1 MAIKRARVDRR
12 LPTAQETLEVTFR
25 DSWGEIRKHYDLTK
39 LLLPVDITGLLS
51 AAFAGHH
58 AASEPGTLR
67 HCWHALK
74 VFARFVADDKGVRS
88 AADLTTSMVGRYT
101 NWLDRL
107 KTRLGEPW
115 RPAVKANQLSA
126 LRQLIDWTKRHHAQ
140 RLPARID
147 FPNNPYPNRPPRL
160 RPQLGAP
167 QLKAILR
174 ACYEEIDAAWA
185 RFHTGQAIL
194 ASEGPIEGVDPE
206 LCRCVRLAAAVG
218 GGVAPAALEMKAHG
232 LALAMLDRHGGL
244 RAVGSYLHLSMERV
258 APFFIAITIQ
268 TAGNPDALRRLRR
281 DCQVPHP
288 LDEHRMMIDWG
299 KPRAGIKLKR
309 AQRRSFDRRRQYAA
323 PNLIDRV
330 LAMTEPMR
338 MHARPQ
344 DRDLLFLSKSE
355 KKNQVVEVPM
365 GTLSKCVKRFV
376 ARANARIEIWNEA
389 APERR
394 RDMLPNF
401 AAAFIRGSV
410 AIEHYKA
417 SGGDILEAQ
426 AMLNHAHVHTTDT
439 YVRGPEVRRLQ
450 NETIGRLQQLMIS
463 WVTGAG
469 VGPPDLQAAACAQAT
484 VPFGHDCLNPMA
496 GVAPSSEIGQLCPW
510 FGGCL
515 RCPGL
520 VIPLDSAHLAR
531 LLQAKD
537 ALGSAR
543 DQLDPKRW
551 AVLYAPS
558 YRVLV
563 DEILP
568 DFPDALY
575 AEAHALISSLPKL
588 AVLE

>member
-1 MAIKRARVDRR
+1 MAAKRVRMDRR
-12 LPTAQETLEVTFR
+12 LPVAPKGHEVTFR
-25 DSWGEIRKHYDLTK
+25 DAWGETRKHYDLGK
-39 LLLPVDITGLLS
+39 LPLPADITGLLRE
-51 AAFAGHH
+51 AFAGHY
-58 AASEPGTLR
+58 AASEAETLR

-74 VFARFVADDKGVRS
+74 VFARFVASDGEVLA

-101 NWLDRL
+101 GWLDAQV
-107 KTRLGEPW
+107 TRLGEPW
-115 RPAVKANQLSA
+115 RPAVKANQLTW
-126 LRQLIDWTKRHHAQ
+126 LRQLIDWTKRHHAE

-174 ACYEEIDAAWA
+174 ACYEEIDAAWT
-185 RFHTGQAIL
+185 RFQTGQAIL
-194 ASEGPIEGVDPE
+194 ASDGPIEGVDPE
-206 LCRCVRLAAAVG
+206 LCRCVRMAAAVG
-218 GGVAPAALEMKAHG
+218 GGVAPSALEMKAHG
-232 LALAMLDRHGGL
+232 CPLAMLDRHGGL
-244 RAVGSYLHLSMERV
+244 RVVGSYLHLSMERL

-288 LDEHRMMIDWG
+288 LDEYRVMIDWG
-299 KPRAGIKLKR
+299 KSRAGIKRKR

-330 LAMTEPMR
+330 LQMTEPMR
-338 MHARPQ
+338 AHARPQ

-365 GTLSKCVKRFV
+365 GTLSKSVKRFV
-376 ARANARIEIWNEA
+376 ARANVRIEIWNEA

-394 RDMLPNF
+394 RDMLPDF

-426 AMLNHAHVHTTDT
+426 TLLNHAHTHTTDI

-450 NETIGRLQQLMIS
+450 AETISRLQQLMLA
-463 WVTGAG
+463 WVKGTDVRA
-469 VGPPDLQAAACAQAT
+469 PDAQNTSCAPAT
-484 VPFGHDCLNPMA
+484 VPFGHDCLNPIG
-496 GVAPSSEIGQLCPW
+496 GVATGSEIGQLCPW

-520 VIPLDSAHLAR
+520 VIPLDAVHLAR
-531 LLQAKD
+531 LLQAR
-537 ALGSAR
+537 ATLESGR
-543 DQLDPKRW
+543 ERIDPKRW
-551 AVLYAPS
+551 AMLYAPS

-568 DFPDALY
+568 DFAGALY
-575 AEAHALISSLPKL
+575 GEAHVLMAALPQLP
-588 AVLE
+588 ALE

>member
-1 MAIKRARVDRR
+1 MDRR
-12 LPTAQETLEVTFR
+12 LPIAEETREVTFR
-25 DSWGEIRKHYDLTK
+25 DAWGETRKHYDLAK
-39 LLLPVDITGLLS
+39 LSLPPDITSLLR

-58 AASEPGTLR
+58 AASEAETLR

-74 VFARFVADDKGVRS
+74 VFSRFVADDNEVRS
-88 AADLTTSMVGRYT
+88 ATDLTTSMVGRYT
-101 NWLDRL
+101 CWLDAQN
-107 KTRLGEPW
+107 TQLGEPW

-126 LRQLIDWTKRHHAQ
+126 LRQLIDWTKRHHLQ

-147 FPNNPYPNRPPRL
+147 FPNNPYPNRLPRL
-160 RPQLGAP
+160 RPQLATP

-185 RFHTGQAIL
+185 RFQTGQAIL
-194 ASEGPIEGVDPE
+194 ASDAPIEGVDPE
-206 LCRCVRLAAAVG
+206 LCRCVRMAAAVS
-218 GGVAPAALEMKAHG
+218 GGVAPAALEMKAQG
-232 LALAMLDRHGGL
+232 CPLAMLDRHGGL
-244 RAVGSYLHLSMERV
+244 RTVASYLHLSMERL

-268 TAGNPDALRRLRR
+268 TAGNPDALRRLRC

-288 LDEHRMMIDWG
+288 LDENRVMIDWG
-299 KPRAGIKLKR
+299 KTRAGIKLKR

-330 LAMTEPMR
+330 LQMTEPMR
-338 MHARPQ
+338 LHARPQ

-365 GTLSKCVKRFV
+365 GTLSKSVKRFV
-376 ARANARIEIWNEA
+376 ARANARIRIWNEA

-394 RDMLPNF
+394 RDLLPDF

-426 AMLNHAHVHTTDT
+426 AVLNHAHVHTTDT
-439 YVRGPEVRRLQ
+439 YVRGPEVQRLQ
-450 NETIGRLQQLMIS
+450 TETIRRLQQLMVS
-463 WVTGAG
+463 WVTGAD
-469 VGPPDLQAAACAQAT
+469 VRPPDAHATSCAQAT
-484 VPFGHDCLNPMA
+484 IPFGHDCLNPIG
-496 GVAPSSEIGQLCPW
+496 GVATGSEIGQLCPW

-531 LLQAKD
+531 LLQAKA
-537 ALGSAR
+537 ALESGR
-543 DQLDPKRW
+543 DRLDPKRW
-551 AVLYAPS
+551 ALLYAPS

-568 DFPDALY
+568 DFAGTLY
-575 AEAHALISSLPKL
+575 AEAHALVPALPQL
-588 AVLE
+588 PVLE

>member
-1 MAIKRARVDRR
+1 MSTKRVRMNRR
-12 LPTAQETLEVTFR
+12 LPIAQEAHKVTFR
-25 DSWGEIRKHYDLTK
+25 DGWGEIRKHYDLTK
-39 LLLPVDITGLLS
+39 LSLPGDITSLLS
-51 AAFAGHH
+51 AAFAGRY
-58 AASEPGTLR
+58 AASEAETLR

-74 VFARFVADDKGVRS
+74 VFGRFTAQDGAVGS
-88 AADLTTSMVGRYT
+88 ATDLTTSMVGRYT
-101 NWLDRL
+101 SWLDAQ

-115 RPAVKANQLSA
+115 RPAVKANQLA
-126 LRQLIDWTKRHHAQ
+126 TLRQLIDWTKRHHGE
-140 RLPARID
+140 RLSARID

-185 RFHTGQAIL
+185 RFQTGQAIL
-194 ASEGPIEGVDPE
+194 ASDGPIEGVDPE
-206 LCRCVRLAAAVG
+206 LCRCVRMAAAVG
-218 GGVAPAALEMKAHG
+218 SGVAPSALDMKAQG
-232 LALAMLDRHGGL
+232 CPLAMLDRNGGL
-244 RAVGSYLHLSMERV
+244 RAVASYLHLSMEKL

-288 LDEHRMMIDWG
+288 LDEHRVMIDWG
-299 KPRAGIKLKR
+299 KSRAGIKRKR

-330 LAMTEPMR
+330 LAMTEPMCV
-338 MHARPQ
+338 HARPQ

-365 GTLSKCVKRFV
+365 GTLSAGVKRFV

-394 RDMLPNF
+394 RDLLPDF

-426 AMLNHAHVHTTDT
+426 AVLNHAHVHTTDI

-450 NETIGRLQQLMIS
+450 TETIGRLQQLMVS
-463 WVTGAG
+463 WVTGA
-469 VGPPDLQAAACAQAT
+469 AANAPATQMPSCERPT
-484 VPFGHDCLNPMA
+484 VPFGHDCLNPIG
-496 GVAPSSEIGQLCPW
+496 GVAAGSETGQLCPW

-520 VIPLDSAHLAR
+520 VIPLDSEHLAR
-531 LLQAKD
+531 LLQAK
-537 ALGSAR
+537 ATLETGR
-543 DQLDPKRW
+543 ERLDPKRW
-551 AVLYAPS
+551 ALLYAPS

-568 DFPDALY
+568 DFAEVLYPEAL
-575 AEAHALISSLPKL
+575 ALMPALPQL
-588 AVLE
+588 PVLE